1 MDRCKLE
8 IFYILRIVDWNWWPN
23 VQRYAAG
30 VKIDT
35 IPFPATPS
43 TEWTLELR
51 FQKTTLLQEGILNF
65 LNWLKIDG

>member
-1 MDRCKLE
+1 M
-8 IFYILRIVDWNWWPN
+8 FYLLLIVDWNWWPN

-30 VKIDT
+30 VAIDT
-35 IPFPATPS
+35 IPFPATAS
-43 TEWTLELR
+43 TDWTLELR